1 MKESLQTD
9 FYSGNDDHR
18 TIISKKE
25 NTYPGIG
32 QLYIKKD
39 TKEIGTAS
47 IVRMTIPYKL
57 LDELHIDKDVLSHIF
72 LILTCA
78 HNVVYQESMA
88 DNHFRK
94 ANEIF
99 IIIGKQ

>member
-1 MKESLQTD
+1 MKESLETD
-9 FYSGNDDHR
+9 FYSGKDDHR

-47 IVRMTIPYKL
+47 IVRMTIPH
-57 LDELHIDKDVLSHIF
+57 ELVINKDILSHIF